1 MRKITLLILTLFV
14 VGLISVNT
22 AVAEDKD
29 ALRAIKK
36 AVKENPHYSK
46 GKEVKWFKL
55 LVTDEITK
63 QDRIKLTL
71 PIALVEMFLNAC
83 DDDDLQIQD
92 EDLDIDVKKMF
103 KELKKAG
110 PMALIEIREKG
121 EVIKIWLE

>member
-29 ALRAIKK
+29 ALQAIKK
-36 AVKENPHYSK
+36 AVKENPYYSK
-46 GKEVKWFKL
+46 GKEVRWFKL

-63 QDRIKLTL
+63 QDRVKLTL

-92 EDLDIDVKKMF
+92 QDLDIDVKKMF

-110 PMALIEIREKG
+110 PMALIEVREKG